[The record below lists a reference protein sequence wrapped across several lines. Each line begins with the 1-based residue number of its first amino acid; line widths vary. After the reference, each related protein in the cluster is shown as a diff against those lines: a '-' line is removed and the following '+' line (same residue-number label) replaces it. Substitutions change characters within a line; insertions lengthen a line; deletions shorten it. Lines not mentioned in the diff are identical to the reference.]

1 MPWQQEGSGMFDSR
15 VMETEFL
22 NRPDGDPALVAASYR
37 FSDST
42 KTGVAPIW
50 WSAAMILF

>member
-1 MPWQQEGSGMFDSR
+1 MPWPQEGSGMFESH

-22 NRPDGDPALVAASYR
+22 NRPDGDRALAAASYR

-42 KTGVAPIW
+42 KTALPRFGGRR
-50 WSAAMILF
+50 L